1 MKEKAIRNLI
11 YKLITVF
18 FSIFITLLFVNYFF
32 IFFSTKQKIPRSL
45 AGTLTN
51 HLFTYYPDTYDKSN
65 LKEYTA
71 ILGDSNA
78 MGSGDA
84 YLNNSYN
91 YSIGHF
97 LHKKKNKNYL
107 NFARGGYGSISAVA
121 NYMKLIE
128 LGDHVLFYEKLN
140 FPSEI
145 LFFFYEGND
154 LDENLKEY
162 EINKYKDLN
171 LKEYVSRKIRERSQV
186 KNNDIFNANFPVL
199 KLMGSIK
206 FQLKRLLKDISN
218 NTNLENIYN
227 SILLR
232 IKKATG
238 KNVILA
244 NKERLGNNK
253 KPFWKNSTKDGR
265 LSEIRPIEAAAVD
278 MNKQQIDLSLNIF
291 FESIIFLGNL
301 DKKINIK
308 IIYLPSPGTSYNWVD
323 PIRYYPRYYKEQL
336 EDKKLK
342 FKKVSL
348 NKNLEN
354 NIYIRNMI
362 SLFAQQNEF
371 DFIDLTERIQKK
383 TNSTILHGP
392 IDWVHYNMKGYEYIA
407 ENL

>member
-1 MKEKAIRNLI
+1 
-11 YKLITVF
+11 
-18 FSIFITLLFVNYFF
+18 
-32 IFFSTKQKIPRSL
+32 
-45 AGTLTN
+45 
-51 HLFTYYPDTYDKSN
+51 
-65 LKEYTA
+65 
-71 ILGDSNA
+71 
-78 MGSGDA
+78 
-84 YLNNSYN
+84 
-91 YSIGHF
+91 
-97 LHKKKNKNYL
+97 
-107 NFARGGYGSISAVA
+107 
-121 NYMKLIE
+121 
-128 LGDHVLFYEKLN
+128 
-140 FPSEI
+140 
-145 LFFFYEGND
+145 
-154 LDENLKEY
+154 
-162 EINKYKDLN
+162 
-171 LKEYVSRKIRERSQV
+171 
-186 KNNDIFNANFPVL
+186 
-199 KLMGSIK
+199 
-206 FQLKRLLKDISN
+206 
-218 NTNLENIYN
+218 
-227 SILLR
+227 
-232 IKKATG
+232 
-238 KNVILA
+238 
-244 NKERLGNNK
+244 
-253 KPFWKNSTKDGR
+253 
-265 LSEIRPIEAAAVD
+265 